1 MILLFCKVLR
11 GCFGFMQ
18 ENDGKIKAIIFDL
31 GETLLAFGRVNE
43 KKVFSKSAGLSYQ
56 YLLGLNQPVGGYR
69 MYCWRNLASLKISY
83 WISNLTNRDFDA
95 LDLLKK
101 VNKSLKLD
109 SQQWEELFWLWYE
122 PLSRLGKI
130 EADLIATL
138 SKLKALGLKLGIL
151 SNTFIHSSSIERHLR
166 QLKILDFFT
175 VRLYSYQ
182 FGFRKPDIRIF
193 QAAAEK
199 MGELPQNILF
209 VGDLIK
215 NDIEPALKA
224 GMKAVLKAAYTND
237 GQKIP
242 KGVRRINKLSELP
255 PLIDNLGVDFI

>member
-1 MILLFCKVLR
+1 
-11 GCFGFMQ
+11 
-18 ENDGKIKAIIFDL
+18 
-31 GETLLAFGRVNE
+31 
-43 KKVFSKSAGLSYQ
+43 
-56 YLLGLNQPVGGYR
+56 
-69 MYCWRNLASLKISY
+69 
-83 WISNLTNRDFDA
+83 
-95 LDLLKK
+95 
-101 VNKSLKLD
+101 
-109 SQQWEELFWLWYE
+109 
-122 PLSRLGKI
+122 LSRLGKI

-182 FGFRKPDIRIF
+182 FRFRKPDIRIF

-199 MGELPQNILF
+199 MGEPPQNILF

-215 NDIEPALKA
+215 NDIKPAIKA

-237 GQKIP
+237 GQKTP
-242 KGVRRINKLSELP
+242 KGILKIKKLADLPGLIEKINSAMADS
-255 PLIDNLGVDFI
+255 I